1 MKQMNQIMAR
11 AKPEL
16 LGRVK
21 SVCTSRGSTEV
32 MAWRILWDVSND
44 GYTGY
49 LIFASYLPGLKYWEI
64 CGDMMHP
71 LWQDEVVTGIKK
83 LMGRD
88 LDVTF
93 DLTK

>member
-1 MKQMNQIMAR
+1 MNHMMAR

-16 LGRVK
+16 LRRVK

-32 MAWRILWDVSND
+32 LAWRILLDVSND
-44 GYTGY
+44 GYTDY
-49 LIFASYLPGLKYWEI
+49 RIFASCLPGLKYWEI
-64 CGDMMHP
+64 CGVTMHP
-71 LWQDEVVTGIKK
+71 LWQNEVVRGIKK